1 MNTAQRPLAS
11 LSLDL
16 DNQWSYM
23 KTHGDPAWQEFPSY
37 LNIAVPRILEF
48 LRARNLRITFFIV
61 GQDAALERNHA
72 ALRSL
77 ADAGHEI
84 ANHSFNHEPW
94 LHLYSEAELDAELA
108 RAEEHIQRAT
118 GAKPVGF
125 RGPGFS
131 LSPATLR
138 VLAQRGYLYD
148 ATVFPNLLNPLA
160 RAYFFAT
167 SRLTKEEKEQR
178 KALFGTWADA
188 LKPIKPYRWEIGDR
202 TLLEIPVTT
211 MPLFKTPIHLSYVL
225 YLSKF
230 ARPLA
235 RAYFRMALGMCAL
248 TRTQPSIL
256 LHPLDF
262 LGCEDVGALA
272 FFPGMDLP
280 RDRKLELVSEA
291 LDRLNERFEVLTMR
305 EHAER
310 LLRDAPLKLKQPQ
323 AAASSLSP
331 RQPHRCTRVFHDR

>member
-1 MNTAQRPLAS
+1 VSRVTQRPIAS

-23 KTHGDPAWQEFPSY
+23 KTHGDERWRSFPSY
-37 LNIAVPRILEF
+37 LEIAVPRILEF
-48 LRARNLRITFFIV
+48 LRERNLKISFFVV
-61 GQDAALERNHA
+61 GQDAALVSNHA
-72 ALRSL
+72 ALRAL

-84 ANHSFNHEPW
+84 ANHSFHHEPW
-94 LHLYSEAELDAELA
+94 LHLYSETELDAELA

-118 GAKPVGF
+118 GVKPVGF

-138 VLAQRGYLYD
+138 VLAKRGYLYD

-167 SRLTKEEKEQR
+167 SRLSEEEKEQR
-178 KALFGTWADA
+178 RALFGTWGDA
-188 LKPIKPYRWEIGDR
+188 LKPVKPYRWEIDGS

-211 MPLFKTPIHLSYVL
+211 MPLFKIPIHLSYVL

-235 RAYFRMALGMCAL
+235 RAYFRAALGMCAL

-262 LGCEDVGALA
+262 LGREDVSELA
-272 FFPGMDLP
+272 FFPGMDLA
-280 RDRKLELVSEA
+280 RDRKLDLVGEA
-291 LDRLNERFEVLTMR
+291 LDRLSERFEILTMR
-305 EHAER
+305 QHAER
-310 LLRDAPLKLKQPQ
+310 LLRDAPLKLVQCRPPER
-323 AAASSLSP
+323 APHSS
-331 RQPHRCTRVFHDR
+331 CTKVFHDR

>member
-1 MNTAQRPLAS
+1 MSNRQSSRPWAS

-23 KTHGDPAWQEFPSY
+23 KTHGDPAWQQYPSY
-37 LNIAVPRILEF
+37 LDVAVPRILEF
-48 LRARNLRITFFIV
+48 LKARGLTISFFIV

-72 ALRSL
+72 PLRAL

-94 LHLYSEAELDAELA
+94 LHLYSEEQLDAELA
-108 RAEEHIQRAT
+108 KAELHIEAAT
-118 GAKPVGF
+118 GVRPVGF

-131 LSPATLR
+131 LSNTTLK
-138 VLAQRGYLYD
+138 VLAKRGYLYD

-167 SRLTKEEKEQR
+167 SNLSKEEKEQR

-188 LKPIKPYRWEIGDR
+188 LKPLKPYRWELEGR

-211 MPLFKTPIHLSYVL
+211 MPMFKVPIHLSYIL

-230 ARPLA
+230 SRPLA
-235 RAYFRMALGMCAL
+235 RLYFRFALAMCAL

-262 LGCEDVGALA
+262 LGKEDVKELA

-280 RDRKLELVSEA
+280 REDKLALVGEA
-291 LDRLNERFEVLTMR
+291 LDLMARKYELLTMR
-305 EHAER
+305 AHAER
-310 LLRDAPLKLKQPQ
+310 LAQSSQLRVMQLQPE
-323 AAASSLSP
+323 AA
-331 RQPHRCTRVFHDR
+331 

>member
-1 MNTAQRPLAS
+1 VSTKPLAS

-23 KTHGDPAWQEFPSY
+23 KTHGDPAWRSFPSY
-37 LNIAVPRILEF
+37 LDVAVPRILEF
-48 LRARNLRITFFIV
+48 LKARDLTITFFVV
-61 GQDAALERNHA
+61 GQDAALERNRA
-72 ALRSL
+72 ALRAL

-94 LHLYSEAELDAELA
+94 LHLYSEGELDEELA
-108 RAEEHIQRAT
+108 RAERHIQEAT
-118 GAKPVGF
+118 GVRPVGF

-131 LSPATLR
+131 LSTTTLR
-138 VLAQRGYLYD
+138 VLAKRGYLYD

-167 SRLTKEEKEQR
+167 SRLTAAEKEQR

-188 LKPIKPYRWEIGDR
+188 LKPLKPYRWDLDDGS
-202 TLLEIPVTT
+202 LLEIPVTT
-211 MPLFKTPIHLSYVL
+211 MPLFKVPIHLSYIL

-230 ARPLA
+230 AGPLA
-235 RAYFRMALGMCAL
+235 RLYFRFALGLCAL

-262 LGCEDVGALA
+262 LGSEDVRELA

-280 RDRKLELVSEA
+280 RAGKLALVGEA
-291 LDRLNERFEVLTMR
+291 LDLMASRYKVLTMR
-305 EHAER
+305 AHAESLLQAGR
-310 LLRDAPLKLKQPQ
+310 LRTLAPEPE
-323 AAASSLSP
+323 AA
-331 RQPHRCTRVFHDR
+331 

>member
-1 MNTAQRPLAS
+1 MFNRQSSRPWAS

-23 KTHGDPAWQEFPSY
+23 KTHGDPAWQQYPSY
-37 LNIAVPRILEF
+37 LDVAVPRILEF
-48 LRARNLRITFFIV
+48 LKARGLTISFFIV
-61 GQDAALERNHA
+61 GQDAALERNRA
-72 ALRSL
+72 PLRAL

-94 LHLYSEAELDAELA
+94 LHLYSEEQLDAELA
-108 RAEEHIQRAT
+108 KAELHIEAAT
-118 GAKPVGF
+118 GVRPVGF

-131 LSPATLR
+131 LSNTTLK
-138 VLAQRGYLYD
+138 VLAKRGYLYD

-167 SRLTKEEKEQR
+167 SNLSKEEKEQR

-188 LKPIKPYRWEIGDR
+188 LKPLKPYRWELEGR

-211 MPLFKTPIHLSYVL
+211 MPMFKVPIHLSYIL

-230 ARPLA
+230 SRPLA
-235 RAYFRMALGMCAL
+235 RLYFRFALAMCAL

-262 LGCEDVGALA
+262 LGKEDVKELA

-280 RDRKLELVSEA
+280 REDKLALVGEA
-291 LDRLNERFEVLTMR
+291 LDLMARKYELLTMR
-305 EHAER
+305 AHAER
-310 LLRDAPLKLKQPQ
+310 LAQLPQLRVMQPQ
-323 AAASSLSP
+323 PEAA
-331 RQPHRCTRVFHDR
+331 